1 MNNDKVL
8 DRCGLFGLYNKDGFE
23 TAKIIYYGLFSM
35 QHRGV
40 EAAGICVHNN
50 GQFNYKKDKGLVTE
64 VFDETDLEKL
74 GGHMGIGHVLR
85 YAGSDAVEN
94 AQPIVIRYTKG
105 HMAVALNGG
114 LTNTEE
120 LRRELELQ
128 GAVFQTLEAAEVIS
142 VLISRARNKCSTI
155 EEAIAEIMPKL
166 KGGYSLLVMTPRKV
180 IGVRDPKGIRPLVFG
195 RKKNSMFFSSETCAF
210 DELGVTFEREVEPG
224 EILVTGEKGVY
235 SLYTKV
241 DEKPAVCSFEYV
253 YHSRPDSVLG
263 GLEVFKAREEL
274 GREMARQAPV
284 DADAVVWVPDSG
296 LAAAEG
302 YAHEMQMPLVDA
314 FIKNKYFGNNLV
326 KPDDEMFLRGINMKL
341 SVISGNVRGK
351 RVAVV
356 DDSMIQGTTAK
367 IFVAALKN
375 AGATEV
381 HLRICAPMVKHQCM
395 YGASAPDRQMGGHIL
410 SEETICKN
418 TGADSVKFLSIEGLK
433 KACGGADKGFCC
445 ACFDGNYPV

>member
-235 SLYTKV
+235 SLYTKG

-263 GLEVFKAREEL
+263 GLEVFKAREEM

-381 HLRICAPMVKHQCM
+381 HLRICAPMVKHQCI

>member
-263 GLEVFKAREEL
+263 GLEVFKAREEM

-381 HLRICAPMVKHQCM
+381 HLRICAPMVKHQCL

>member
-1 MNNDKVL
+1 MKSL
-8 DRCGLFGLYNKDGFE
+8 RF
-23 TAKIIYYGLFSM
+23 
-35 QHRGV
+35 
-40 EAAGICVHNN
+40 AA
-50 GQFNYKKDKGLVTE
+50 
-64 VFDETDLEKL
+64 
-74 GGHMGIGHVLR
+74 
-85 YAGSDAVEN
+85 
-94 AQPIVIRYTKG
+94 
-105 HMAVALNGG
+105 
-114 LTNTEE
+114 
-120 LRRELELQ
+120 
-128 GAVFQTLEAAEVIS
+128 
-142 VLISRARNKCSTI
+142 
-155 EEAIAEIMPKL
+155 
-166 KGGYSLLVMTPRKV
+166 
-180 IGVRDPKGIRPLVFG
+180 
-195 RKKNSMFFSSETCAF
+195 
-210 DELGVTFEREVEPG
+210 
-224 EILVTGEKGVY
+224 
-235 SLYTKV
+235 
-241 DEKPAVCSFEYV
+241 EYV

-263 GLEVFKAREEL
+263 GLEVFKAREEM

>member
-128 GAVFQTLEAAEVIS
+128 GAVFQTLESAEVIS

-195 RKKNSMFFSSETCAF
+195 RKKNSVFFSSETCAF

-235 SLYTKV
+235 SLYTKG

-263 GLEVFKAREEL
+263 GLEVFKAREEM

>member
-235 SLYTKV
+235 SLYTKG

-263 GLEVFKAREEL
+263 GLEVFKAREEM

>member
-235 SLYTKV
+235 SLYTKG

-263 GLEVFKAREEL
+263 GLEVFKAREEM

-381 HLRICAPMVKHQCM
+381 HLRICAPMVKHQCL

>member
-35 QHRGV
+35 QHRGA
-40 EAAGICVHNN
+40 EAAGICVHDN

-64 VFDETDLEKL
+64 VFNETDLEKL

-120 LRRELELQ
+120 LRRVLELQ

-142 VLISRARNKCSTI
+142 VLISRERNKCSTI
-155 EEAIAEIMPKL
+155 EEAIAGILPKL

-180 IGVRDPKGIRPLVFG
+180 IGVRDPRGIRPLVFG

-224 EILVTGEKGVY
+224 EILVAGEKGVY
-235 SLYTKV
+235 SLYIQN
-241 DEKPAVCSFEYV
+241 DEKPAVCAFEYV

-263 GLEVFKAREEL
+263 GTEVFAAREAM
-274 GREMARQAPV
+274 GREMACQAPASV
-284 DADAVVWVPDSG
+284 DAVVWVPDSG
-296 LAAAEG
+296 LAAAAG
-302 YAHEMQMPLVDA
+302 YAKEAGLPLVDA

-326 KPDDEMFLRGINMKL
+326 KPDEEMFLRGINMKL

-351 RVAVV
+351 RIAVV

-375 AGATEV
+375 AGAKEV
-381 HLRICAPMVKHQCM
+381 HLRICAPIVKYQCM
-395 YGASAPDRQMGGHIL
+395 YGASAPDRQMGGHTMT
-410 SEETICKN
+410 EEVICKN
-418 TGADSVKFLSIEGLK
+418 TGADSVKFLSIDGLK
-433 KACGGADKGFCC
+433 KACGGEAKGLCC

>member
-1 MNNDKVL
+1 MYL
-8 DRCGLFGLYNKDGFE
+8 DERKTPC
-23 TAKIIYYGLFSM
+23 FSR
-35 QHRGV
+35 QRH
-40 EAAGICVHNN
+40 A
-50 GQFNYKKDKGLVTE
+50 
-64 VFDETDLEKL
+64 
-74 GGHMGIGHVLR
+74 
-85 YAGSDAVEN
+85 
-94 AQPIVIRYTKG
+94 P
-105 HMAVALNGG
+105 
-114 LTNTEE
+114 
-120 LRRELELQ
+120 
-128 GAVFQTLEAAEVIS
+128 
-142 VLISRARNKCSTI
+142 
-155 EEAIAEIMPKL
+155 
-166 KGGYSLLVMTPRKV
+166 
-180 IGVRDPKGIRPLVFG
+180 
-195 RKKNSMFFSSETCAF
+195 F

-263 GLEVFKAREEL
+263 GLEVFKAREEM

-367 IFVAALKN
+367 IFVAAFEKC
-375 AGATEV
+375 GATEV

>member
-263 GLEVFKAREEL
+263 GLEVFKAREEM

>member
-1 MNNDKVL
+1 MMNDKVL
-8 DRCGLFGLYNKDGFE
+8 DRCGLFGLYNKDSFE

-85 YAGSDAVEN
+85 YAGSDAIEN

-120 LRRELELQ
+120 LRRELELK

-142 VLISRARNKCSTI
+142 VLISRARNQCSTI

-180 IGVRDPKGIRPLVFG
+180 IGVRDPRGIRPLVFG

-224 EILVTGEKGVY
+224 EILVSGEKGVY
-235 SLYTKV
+235 SLYTKGN
-241 DEKPAVCSFEYV
+241 EKPAVCSFEYI

-263 GLEVFKAREEL
+263 GVEVFKAREAM
-274 GREMARQAPV
+274 GRAMARQAPAAV
-284 DADAVVWVPDSG
+284 DAVVWVPDSG
-296 LAAAEG
+296 LAAADG
-302 YAHEMQMPLVDA
+302 YAKALQLPLVDA

-381 HLRICAPMVKHQCM
+381 HLRICAPMVKYQCL
-395 YGASAPDRQMGGHIL
+395 YGASAPDRQMGGHVL
-410 SEETICKN
+410 SEEAICKN
-418 TGADSVKFLSIEGLK
+418 TGADSVRFLSIEGLK
-433 KACGGADKGFCC
+433 ESCGGKEKSFCC

>member
-263 GLEVFKAREEL
+263 GLEVFKAREEM

-381 HLRICAPMVKHQCM
+381 HLRICAPMVKHQCI